1 MRQHR
6 QCLPY
11 TQTRRLQLNMLVNF
25 FLLWLCSLGPA
36 LCTPCLPAFGRL
48 PTSCL
53 ALSLSPIHGR
63 IKLGRIKSSRV
74 HAISI
79 KPLCLRHTTRMVTH
93 SIIDYASCSKEA
105 RSVMPWLART
115 RSFASKSS
123 FWRCSSRI
131 FSRIESTSK
140 SGGGPVLVGLRA
152 RALGSAG
159 LSASSFGRWYVSLL
173 AHAVSHSLDA
183 GRTPGPIPHTLYKIG
198 FLRTSFAFDAPFLE
212 QSTKSFH
219 AHLSKV
225 WHVLLHSHVFCLR
238 SHVFF
243 RRLALNSA

>member
-1 MRQHR
+1 MLAAASLDWKDAEEIIRLRQHR

-63 IKLGRIKSSRV
+63 IKLGRIKSPRV
-74 HAISI
+74 HAISVE
-79 KPLCLRHTTRMVTH
+79 PLCLRHTTRMVTH

-173 AHAVSHSLDA
+173 AHAVSHRQPRCTA
-183 GRTPGPIPHTLYKIG
+183 HARPHT
-198 FLRTSFAFDAPFLE
+198 S
-212 QSTKSFH
+212 H
-219 AHLSKV
+219 ALQNWLSP
-225 WHVLLHSHVFCLR
+225 HILCI
-238 SHVFF
+238 
-243 RRLALNSA
+243 RRPVP